1 MARRLVPIIT
11 GAFVALLVLAPLV
24 TVWGWAQSGRAIGAA
39 DWAALRFTLM
49 QSVLSALLSC
59 ALAVPLA
66 RALAR
71 RRFWGRNWVMTALGA
86 PFILPVLI
94 AVMGVLAVFGQNG
107 LVNRADRKSVV

>member
-24 TVWGWAQSGRAIGAA
+24 TVWGWAQSGRPIGAA

-71 RRFWGRNWVMTALGA
+71 RRF
-86 PFILPVLI
+86 
-94 AVMGVLAVFGQNG
+94 
-107 LVNRADRKSVV
+107 